1 MIGDSAEHDMAGA
14 EAAGIPTIWMN
25 RHDLPWPAEIPAPSF
40 VARDLAR
47 VRRLLA

>member
-25 RHDLPWPAEIPAPSF
+25 SHELAWPPELPAPTRI
-40 VARDLAR
+40 ARDLSD
-47 VRRLLA
+47 VRRLLK